1 MALKT
6 SRFFLNQNELV
17 NRKEYSNQCDQA
29 YFRFLRGWG
38 GTSEEEAKQKV
49 KHNKR
54 LLLKLGLVTGYAEYS
69 GISSKRPTFFMVQ
82 NFVCRNQYMQMHP
95 SLCKLQILVPFLSV
109 PFPYFLQ

>member
-1 MALKT
+1 MRPGLF
-6 SRFFLNQNELV
+6 SFPEGV
-17 NRKEYSNQCDQA
+17 
-29 YFRFLRGWG
+29 GGG

-54 LLLKLGLVTGYAEYS
+54 MLLKLGLVTGYAEYS
-69 GISSKRPTFFMVQ
+69 GISSKRPSVFMVQ

-95 SLCKLQILVPFLSV
+95 SFCKLQILVPFLSV

>member
-17 NRKEYSNQCDQA
+17 NRKDYSNQCDQA
-29 YFRFLRGWG
+29 YFRLLREWG

-54 LLLKLGLVTGYAEYS
+54 MLLKLGLVTGYAEYS
-69 GISSKRPTFFMVQ
+69 GISSKRPSVFM
-82 NFVCRNQYMQMHP
+82 VCRNQYM
-95 SLCKLQILVPFLSV
+95 
-109 PFPYFLQ
+109 